1 MKNLANCTPTE
12 FLKQTNRLRKALE
25 KWSKDI
31 KLAEIRGRIPQ
42 MEIAPKD
49 ATLEERKEIA
59 DRNKQA
65 VKEQS
70 FQNLSDILEGALEK
84 HPEETL
90 EILAL
95 FCFVEPKDVDNHS
108 MSEYFTAISELMN
121 DEATVGFFTS
131 FLSLAQRSGLTA

>member
-1 MKNLANCTPTE
+1 MKTLASCTPSE

-31 KLAEIRGRIPQ
+31 KLSEIRGRIPE

-49 ATLEERKEIA
+49 STPEERKGVV

-65 VKEQS
+65 VRDQS
-70 FQNLSDILEGALEK
+70 MKNLSDILDGAFEK
-84 HPEETL
+84 HPDETL

-95 FCFVEPKDVDNHS
+95 FCFVEPEDVDKHS
-108 MSEYFTAISELMN
+108 MSEYFTAISELIS

-131 FLSLAQRSGLTA
+131 FLSLAQRSGLTV